1 MCARYVYLF
10 LHLKCILLVTKIY
23 FLATIN
29 QGLLV
34 QPEPTLFVTTTAVKS
49 NNIGV
54 FVSYYSE

>member
-1 MCARYVYLF
+1 MFEMYYNLNS
-10 LHLKCILLVTKIY
+10 

-34 QPEPTLFVTTTAVKS
+34 QPEPTLFVTSTVIKS
-49 NNIGV
+49 NEIGI